1 MADKNFEK
9 VCEKF
14 SGKYDSIK
22 DECTLTSDS
31 YSKLQEILNLLE
43 KERKQPP
50 VFNLRS
56 IKSKRD
62 TNLDSFDTFDEIFDE
77 NGTVAIRRPN
87 TVKIYN
93 SIVNL
98 RK

>member
-1 MADKNFEK
+1 MGSKDFRDLCGE
-9 VCEKF
+9 F
-14 SGKYDSIK
+14 SGRYNKIK
-22 DECTLTSDS
+22 DECILTSDS

-43 KERKQPP
+43 KEHIQPA

-77 NGTVAIRRPN
+77 NGTIAIRRPN
-87 TVKIYN
+87 KVIINNYG
-93 SIVNL
+93 SIEL
-98 RK
+98 Y